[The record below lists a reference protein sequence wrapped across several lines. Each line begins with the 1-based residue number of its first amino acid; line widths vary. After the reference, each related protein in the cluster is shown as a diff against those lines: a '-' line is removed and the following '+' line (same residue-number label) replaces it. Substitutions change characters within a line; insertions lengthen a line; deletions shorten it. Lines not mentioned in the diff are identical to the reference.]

1 MKGEAMTQNEIL
13 IDHMKN
19 KGAITAAEA
28 MRRYGI
34 GRLAARIADIKEKG
48 VPVITEMV
56 TGKTRL
62 GKKMRYARY
71 MIGESDAD
79 ND

>member
-1 MKGEAMTQNEIL
+1 MTQNEIL

-34 GRLAARIADIKEKG
+34 GRLAARIAEIKEKG
-48 VPVITEMV
+48 VPVVSEMI

-71 MIGESDAD
+71 TIGEAAGDD
-79 ND
+79 HND